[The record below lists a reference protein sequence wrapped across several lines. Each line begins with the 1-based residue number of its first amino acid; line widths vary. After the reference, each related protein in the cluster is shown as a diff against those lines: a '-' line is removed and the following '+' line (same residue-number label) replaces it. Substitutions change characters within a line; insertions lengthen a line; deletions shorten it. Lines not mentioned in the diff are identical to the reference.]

1 MKIRPAFSDSEFCLG
16 MKIFLKTFTLILFSA
31 ISITAAAQAIT
42 PEHQRRAEALT
53 AQMTLE
59 EKLDYIGGYN
69 EFHIRPVPRLG
80 IPEIRMADGPQ
91 GVRNDTKS
99 TLYPCGVAA
108 AATWNRELVRQM
120 GISLGRDSRARGVHI
135 LLGPGVNIYRM
146 PLCGRNF
153 EYMGEDPYLSSRMAV
168 EYIRGVQSQGVMATV
183 KHFACNN
190 EEYDRHH
197 VSSEV
202 DERTLN
208 EIYFP
213 AFKAA
218 VKEAGVGSVMTSYNL
233 LNGVHT
239 AQSPYLIGQTLRRD
253 WGFRGIVMS
262 DWTSVYSP
270 LQAAVSGIDLEMP
283 DGFCLNREK
292 LLPLIESG
300 AVTEAQIDAKVT
312 AILRTLIAFGFLDR
326 PQKDTSIP
334 EDNPSSDETSLAVA
348 SESIVMLENHGA
360 LPLAGHQDI
369 VLMGPYSTVVPCGGG
384 SGSVEPIRTVSLYDG
399 LKAVPGFD
407 VTYIPMQENSEDRLC
422 KARNGAEDRLR
433 PIPGGS
439 EDLIRNASAVILSL
453 GFDKTT
459 EKENSDRSFSLPE
472 DQLRLIDKACELNDN
487 VIVIVC
493 AGGSV
498 EVANWKDKVSALLW
512 GWYYGQQGGTALAK
526 IISGE
531 ISPSGRLPMS
541 FETRLEDNPCY
552 GSYYPD
558 APHMKRADKDGRIV
572 TYKEGIFVGYRG
584 YDRSG
589 TAPLYPFG
597 YGLTYGDFEYSDFA
611 VKQDGDNVRL
621 SFTLRNEGKHTASE
635 VVQVYVGQQNPSVP
649 RPLRELKQ
657 FSKVSLAPGE
667 SRKISL
673 GMSRYAFSHYDVA
686 THSWKADSDT
696 YTVSVGASERDIRLS
711 SDIEYVN
718 ADDRK
723 NLGVKYVDAK
733 SLGIYGHPAEGCGTL
748 LSRVAPSF
756 DFGDAGINEYA
767 AQSTG
772 LFLHFRTDSPVIRAR
787 WTTSC
792 KNAGV
797 NMSAIGQKG
806 LDLYILRDGR
816 WVFAGVGTPCMTGDF
831 SRHESTIVADMT
843 SEMKECLLY
852 LPIYDRTCSLELGFS
867 EGSSLEA
874 LPNPFGKKVVCV
886 GSSITHGA
894 AASRAGMTWPAQLS
908 RSTGW
913 YCPNMGFSGKSKLD
927 RSYAEFLATVTADA
941 FVFDAFSNPD
951 ATMIYERFDAFVD
964 IIRAA
969 HPDTPLIFLNTER
982 RETRNFSRT
991 KEAFESAKQAAARE
1005 VVRKRMKTDRNMYFI
1020 DCTDFLGSDSIAT
1033 ADGTHPTDLGF
1044 SRMLVAIERP
1054 LRKLLK

>member
-1 MKIRPAFSDSEFCLG
+1 MKLLTRTAFCVFVCAFSLS
-16 MKIFLKTFTLILFSA
+16 
-31 ISITAAAQAIT
+31 AAAQTIT
-42 PEHQRRAEALT
+42 LEHQRRAEELT
-53 AQMTLE
+53 RQMTLE

-69 EFHIRPVPRLG
+69 EFYIRPVPRLG

-120 GISLGRDSRARGVHI
+120 GVSLGRDSRARGVHI

-153 EYMGEDPYLSSRMAV
+153 EYMGEDPYLTSRMAV

-239 AQSPYLIGQTLRRD
+239 AQSPYLIGQTLRQD
-253 WGFRGIVMS
+253 WGFKGIVMS

-270 LQAAVSGIDLEMP
+270 LQAAESGIDLEMP
-283 DGFCLNREK
+283 AGFCLNREK

-300 AVTEAQIDAKVT
+300 AVTEDQIDAKVT
-312 AILRTLIAFGFLDR
+312 AILRSLIAFGFFDR
-326 PQKDTSIP
+326 PQKDASIP
-334 EDNPSSDETSLAVA
+334 EDDPSSDATSLAVA
-348 SESIVMLENHGA
+348 SESIVMLENNCI
-360 LPLAGHQDI
+360 LPLSGSQNI

-407 VTYIPMQENSEDRLC
+407 VTYIPTRESIGGGCLPIPKD
-422 KARNGAEDRLR
+422 AEDQ
-433 PIPGGS
+433 IS
-439 EDLIRNASAVILSL
+439 KASAVILSL

-459 EKENSDRSFSLPE
+459 EKENSDRCFSLPE
-472 DQLRLIDKACELNDN
+472 DQLRLIDKARALNDN

-498 EVANWKDKVSALLW
+498 EVASWRDKVSALLW
-512 GWYYGQQGGTALAK
+512 GWYYGQQGGTALAQ

-558 APHMKRADKDGRIV
+558 SPHMKRADKDGKIV

-584 YDRSG
+584 YDRNG

-597 YGLTYGDFEYSDFA
+597 YGLTYGDVEYSDLS
-611 VKQDGDNVRL
+611 VRQDGDNVRL
-621 SFTLRNEGKHTASE
+621 SFTLRNNGKHTASE
-635 VVQVYVGQQNPSVP
+635 VVQVYVGQRNPSLP

-667 SRKISL
+667 SRRVSL
-673 GMSRYAFSHYDVA
+673 GMSKYAFSHYDTA
-686 THSWKADSDT
+686 THSWTADSDI

-711 SDIEYVN
+711 ADIEYVN
-718 ADDRK
+718 AVDRK
-723 NLGVKYVDAK
+723 NMGIKYVDAR
-733 SLGIYGHPAEGCGTL
+733 SLGIYGHPEDGCDSL
-748 LSRVAPSF
+748 LSRISPSF
-756 DFGDAGINEYA
+756 DFRDCGINEYA

-772 LFLHFRTDSPVIRAR
+772 LFVHFRTESPIIRAR
-787 WTTSC
+787 WATTC

-806 LDLYILRDGR
+806 LDLYIRRDGK

-831 SRHESTIVADMT
+831 SRHESTIVADMST
-843 SEMKECLLY
+843 EMKECLLY
-852 LPIYDRTCSLELGFS
+852 LPVFDRTYSLEIGVS
-867 EGSSLEA
+867 EKSAMEA

-927 RSYAEFLATVTADA
+927 RCYAEFLATIDADA
-941 FVFDAFSNPD
+941 FIFDAFSNPD
-951 ATMIYERFDAFVD
+951 ATMIHSRFDEFVD

-969 HPDTPLIFLNTER
+969 HPDTPLIFINTER

-991 KEAFESAKQAAARE
+991 KDAFESAKQAAARE
-1005 VVRKRMKTDRNMYFI
+1005 VVRKRMKTDKNIHFI

>member
-1 MKIRPAFSDSEFCLG
+1 MFVCAFSLS
-16 MKIFLKTFTLILFSA
+16 
-31 ISITAAAQAIT
+31 AAAQTIT
-42 PEHQRRAEALT
+42 PEHRQRAKELT
-53 AQMTLE
+53 DRMTLE

-69 EFHIRPVPRLG
+69 EFYIRPVPRLG

-91 GVRNDTKS
+91 GVRNDTRS

-120 GISLGRDSRARGVHI
+120 GVSLGRDSRARGVHI
-135 LLGPGVNIYRM
+135 LLGPGVNIYRT

-153 EYMGEDPYLSSRMAV
+153 EYMGEDPYLTSRMAV
-168 EYIRGVQSQGVMATV
+168 EYIKGVQSQGVMATV

-202 DERTLN
+202 DERALN

-218 VKEAGVGSVMTSYNL
+218 VKEPGVGSVMTSYNL

-253 WGFRGIVMS
+253 WGFKGIVMS

-270 LQAAVSGIDLEMP
+270 LQAAASGIDLEMP
-283 DGFCLNREK
+283 AGFCLNREK

-300 AVTEAQIDAKVT
+300 VVTEAQVDAKVT

-326 PQKDTSIP
+326 PQKDASIP
-334 EDNPSSDETSLAVA
+334 EDDPSSDATSLAVA
-348 SESIVMLENHGA
+348 SESIVMLENNGT
-360 LPLAGHQDI
+360 LPLTGHQDI
-369 VLMGPYSTVVPCGGG
+369 VLMGPYSKTVPCGGG

-407 VTYIPMQENSEDRLC
+407 VTYIPTQESIDEGLHRTQKGPESRILPIPE
-422 KARNGAEDRLR
+422 GAEDR
-433 PIPGGS
+433 
-439 EDLIRNASAVILSL
+439 IRKASAVILSL

-459 EKENSDRSFSLPE
+459 EKENSDRSFTLPE
-472 DQLRLIDKACELNDN
+472 DQLRLIDKACALNDN

-498 EVANWKDKVSALLW
+498 EVASWKDKVSALLW

-526 IISGE
+526 ILSGE

-552 GSYYPD
+552 ASYYPD
-558 APHMKRADKDGRIV
+558 APHMKRADKDGKLV
-572 TYKEGIFVGYRG
+572 TYKESIFVGYRG
-584 YDRSG
+584 YDRNG

-597 YGLTYGDFEYSDFA
+597 YGLTYGDFEYSDLS

-621 SFTLRNEGKHTASE
+621 SFVLRNNGKRTASE
-635 VVQVYVGQQNPSVP
+635 VVQVYVGQRNPSVP

-667 SRKISL
+667 SRKVSL
-673 GMSRYAFSHYDVA
+673 GMSKYAFAHYDTA
-686 THSWKADSDT
+686 THSWKIDSDT

-711 SDIEYVN
+711 DDIEYVN
-718 ADDRK
+718 AADRK
-723 NLGVKYVDAK
+723 NLGLRYIDAK
-733 SLGIYGHPAEGCGTL
+733 SLGIYGHPAEGCDTL
-748 LSRVAPSF
+748 LSRIAPSF
-756 DFGDAGINEYA
+756 DFGDGGINEYA

-772 LFLHFRTDSPVIRAR
+772 LFLHFSTDSPVVRAR
-787 WTTSC
+787 WTTTC

-806 LDLYILRDGR
+806 LDLYIRRDGR

-831 SRHESTIVADMT
+831 RRHESTLVADMT

-852 LPIYDRTCSLELGFS
+852 LPIYDRTFSLEIGVS
-867 EGSSLEA
+867 EGSTVEA
-874 LPNPFGKKVVCV
+874 LPNNFGKKVVCV

-894 AASRAGMTWPAQLS
+894 ASSRAGMTWPAQLS

-913 YCPNMGFSGKSKLD
+913 YCPNMGFSGKSRLD
-927 RSYAEFLATVTADA
+927 RCYAEFLATIDADA
-941 FVFDAFSNPD
+941 FILDAFSNPD
-951 ATMIYERFDAFVD
+951 AAMIYARFDEFVD

-969 HPDTPLIFLNTER
+969 HPETPLIFLNTER
-982 RETRNFSRT
+982 RETRNFSRS
-991 KEAFESAKQAAARE
+991 KESVESAKQAAARE
-1005 VVRKRMKTDRNMYFI
+1005 VVSRRMKTDRNIHFI
-1020 DCTDFLGSDSIAT
+1020 DCTDFLGTDSIAT

-1044 SRMLVAIERP
+1044 SRMLAAIEKRIRKI
-1054 LRKLLK
+1054 LR